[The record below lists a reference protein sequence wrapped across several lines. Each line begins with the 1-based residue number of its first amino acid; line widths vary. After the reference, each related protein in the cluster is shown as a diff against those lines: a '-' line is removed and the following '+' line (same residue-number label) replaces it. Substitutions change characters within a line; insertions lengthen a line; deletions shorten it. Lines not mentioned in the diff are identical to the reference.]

1 MIKYNEEVKS
11 ILKRSEL
18 EAFKNKDEY
27 VDSSHLL
34 LSLTSTKNTLSD
46 LLINNNITYETI
58 KKEIKEGTSNKET
71 VLYSKEILN
80 ILESI
85 IIDEDIIIEEITLPL
100 LFKSI
105 LKNKKSKGYKILYKI
120 NINID
125 NIINNLNKEQK
136 YTTPLILNELGIN
149 LNNKAKNN
157 ELDKVIGREIEIER
171 IIEILERKNKNNPIL
186 IGEAGVGK
194 TAIVEELARRI
205 TLGDV
210 PNTLKNK
217 IIINLNLFNV
227 IAGTKYRGEFEE
239 KLSKIINELESN
251 PNIILFIDEIHTIM
265 GAGGAEGA
273 IDASNIMKPALAR
286 NKIKVIGATT
296 LNEYKSSIEKDKA
309 LERRFQK
316 VLIKEPNYEETKII
330 LHKIKKNY
338 ENYHNVKIPENILEL
353 TIKLS
358 NKYITDRKNP
368 DKSID
373 ILDEICACTKI
384 NDNSKLT
391 KLNKQLVTLK
401 SKKIEYLSKNNLK
414 MASIINEKI
423 KECNNELSTF
433 NNKITQNKVTTSTL
447 KKVLESKTNTIIY
460 ELENTKTL
468 DNLKN
473 KIINKYNNINT
484 KDLLTYIENHLTKTT
499 TTSTSIEVYNC
510 DINII
515 KDISNILKINFL
527 PINLNEYEEPSS
539 INKILGSPQ
548 GYIGYEDKNTTFEII
563 KTYPISIIYLDN
575 YESCSLNI
583 KTLIKNILKTG
594 ILNLSNNENINFS
607 NTIFIISSKQKNNNS
622 LGFINN
628 NKIIKSDYTYT
639 LDLYNTLANC

>member
-18 EAFKNKDEY
+18 EALKNKDEY

-46 LLINNNITYETI
+46 LLINNNLTYETI

-71 VLYSKEILN
+71 ILYSKEILN
-80 ILESI
+80 ILENI

-125 NIINNLNKEQK
+125 NIINSLNKEQK

-157 ELDKVIGREIEIER
+157 ELDKVIGRDLEIER

-338 ENYHNVKIPENILEL
+338 ENYHNVKISENILDL

-358 NKYITDRKNP
+358 DKYITDRKNP

-473 KIINKYNNINT
+473 KIINKYNNLNT
-484 KDLLTYIENHLTKTT
+484 KDLLIYIENHLTKTT
-499 TTSTSIEVYNC
+499 TIPTSMELYNSN
-510 DINII
+510 INII
-515 KDISNILKINFL
+515 KDISSILKINFL
-527 PINLNEYEEPSS
+527 HINLNEYEELSS

-594 ILNLSNNENINFS
+594 ILNLSNNDTINFS
-607 NTIFIISSKQKNNNS
+607 NTIFIIPSKQKNNNS

-639 LDLYNTLANC
+639 LDLYNTLTTC

>member
-18 EAFKNKDEY
+18 EAIKNKDEY

-34 LSLTSTKNTLSD
+34 LSITSTRNTLSD

-71 VLYSKEILN
+71 ILYSKEILN

-125 NIINNLNKEQK
+125 NIINSLNKEQK

-157 ELDKVIGREIEIER
+157 ELDKVIGRDLEIER

-338 ENYHNVKIPENILEL
+338 ENYHNVKIPENILDL

-358 NKYITDRKNP
+358 NKYITERKNP

-460 ELENTKTL
+460 ELEKTKTL

-473 KIINKYNNINT
+473 KIINKYNNINI
-484 KDLLTYIENHLTKTT
+484 KDLLTYIENHLNKTT
-499 TTSTSIEVYNC
+499 TIPTSIEVYNC

-527 PINLNEYEEPSS
+527 SINLNEYEEPSS

-594 ILNLSNNENINFS
+594 ILNLSNNDTINFS
-607 NTIFIISSKQKNNNS
+607 NTIFIITSKQKNNNS

-639 LDLYNTLANC
+639 LDLYNTLTTC

>member
-18 EAFKNKDEY
+18 EALKNKDEY

-71 VLYSKEILN
+71 ILYSKEILN
-80 ILESI
+80 ILENI

-157 ELDKVIGREIEIER
+157 ELDKVIGRDLEIER

-338 ENYHNVKIPENILEL
+338 ENYHNVKIPENILDL

-358 NKYITDRKNP
+358 DKYITDRKNP

-391 KLNKQLVTLK
+391 KLYKQLVTLK

-473 KIINKYNNINT
+473 KIINKYNNLNT
-484 KDLLTYIENHLTKTT
+484 KDLLIYIENHLTKTT
-499 TTSTSIEVYNC
+499 TIPTSMELYNSN
-510 DINII
+510 INII
-515 KDISNILKINFL
+515 KDISSILKINFL
-527 PINLNEYEEPSS
+527 HINLNEYEEPSS

-594 ILNLSNNENINFS
+594 ILNLSNNDTINFS
-607 NTIFIISSKQKNNNS
+607 NTIFIIPSKQKNNNS

-639 LDLYNTLANC
+639 LDLYNTLTTC

>member
-18 EAFKNKDEY
+18 EALKNKDEY

-71 VLYSKEILN
+71 ILYSKEILN

-100 LFKSI
+100 LFKNI

-125 NIINNLNKEQK
+125 NIINSLNKEQK

-157 ELDKVIGREIEIER
+157 ELDKVIGRDLEIER

-316 VLIKEPNYEETKII
+316 LLIKEPNYEETKII

-338 ENYHNVKIPENILEL
+338 ENYHNVKIPENILDL

-358 NKYITDRKNP
+358 DKYITDRKNP

-414 MASIINEKI
+414 MASLINEKI

-473 KIINKYNNINT
+473 KIINKYNNLNT
-484 KDLLTYIENHLTKTT
+484 KDLLIYIENHLTKTT
-499 TTSTSIEVYNC
+499 TTPTSIEVYNC

-515 KDISNILKINFL
+515 KDISSILKINFL
-527 PINLNEYEEPSS
+527 HINLNEYEELSS

-594 ILNLSNNENINFS
+594 ILNLSNNDTINFS
-607 NTIFIISSKQKNNNS
+607 NTIFIIPSKQRNNNS

-639 LDLYNTLANC
+639 LDLYNTLTTC

>member
-18 EAFKNKDEY
+18 EALKNKDEY

-71 VLYSKEILN
+71 ILYSKEILN

-105 LKNKKSKGYKILYKI
+105 LKNKKSKGCKILYKI

-125 NIINNLNKEQK
+125 NIINSLNKEQK

-157 ELDKVIGREIEIER
+157 ELDKVIGRDLEIER

-338 ENYHNVKIPENILEL
+338 ENYHNVKIPENILDL

-358 NKYITDRKNP
+358 NKYITERKNP

-460 ELENTKTL
+460 ELEKTKTL

-473 KIINKYNNINT
+473 KIINKYNNINI
-484 KDLLTYIENHLTKTT
+484 KDLLTYIENHLNKTT
-499 TTSTSIEVYNC
+499 TIPTSIEVYNC

-527 PINLNEYEEPSS
+527 SINLNEYEEPSS

-594 ILNLSNNENINFS
+594 ILNLSNNDTINFS
-607 NTIFIISSKQKNNNS
+607 NTIFIITSKQKNNNS

-639 LDLYNTLANC
+639 LDLYNTLTTC

>member
-18 EAFKNKDEY
+18 EALKNKDEY

-34 LSLTSTKNTLSD
+34 LSLTGTKNTLSD

-71 VLYSKEILN
+71 ILYSKEILN

-125 NIINNLNKEQK
+125 NIINSLNKEQK

-157 ELDKVIGREIEIER
+157 ELDKVIGRDLEIER

-217 IIINLNLFNV
+217 VIINLNLFNV

-338 ENYHNVKIPENILEL
+338 ENYHNVKIPENILDL

-358 NKYITDRKNP
+358 DKYITDRKNP

-473 KIINKYNNINT
+473 KIINKYNNLNT
-484 KDLLTYIENHLTKTT
+484 KDLLIYIENHLTKTT
-499 TTSTSIEVYNC
+499 TTPTSIEVYNC

-515 KDISNILKINFL
+515 KDISSILKINFL
-527 PINLNEYEEPSS
+527 HINLNEYEELSS

-594 ILNLSNNENINFS
+594 ILNLSNNDTINFS
-607 NTIFIISSKQKNNNS
+607 NTIFIIPSKQKNNNS

-639 LDLYNTLANC
+639 LDLYNTLTTC

>member
-18 EAFKNKDEY
+18 EALKNKDEY

-71 VLYSKEILN
+71 ILYSKEILN
-80 ILESI
+80 ILENI

-120 NINID
+120 NINLD
-125 NIINNLNKEQK
+125 NIINSLNKEQK

-157 ELDKVIGREIEIER
+157 ELDKVIGRDLEIER

-316 VLIKEPNYEETKII
+316 ILIKEPNYEETKII

-338 ENYHNVKIPENILEL
+338 ENYHNVKIPENILDL

-358 NKYITDRKNP
+358 DKYITDRKNP

-433 NNKITQNKVTTSTL
+433 NNKITQNKVTISTL

-460 ELENTKTL
+460 ELESTKTL

-473 KIINKYNNINT
+473 KIINKYNNLNT
-484 KDLLTYIENHLTKTT
+484 KDLLIYIENHLTKTT
-499 TTSTSIEVYNC
+499 TIPTSMELYNSN
-510 DINII
+510 INII
-515 KDISNILKINFL
+515 KDISSILKINFL
-527 PINLNEYEEPSS
+527 HINLNEYEELSS

-594 ILNLSNNENINFS
+594 ILNLSNNDTINFS
-607 NTIFIISSKQKNNNS
+607 NTIFIIPSKQKNNNS

-639 LDLYNTLANC
+639 LDLYNTLTTC

>member
-18 EAFKNKDEY
+18 EALKNKDEY

-34 LSLTSTKNTLSD
+34 LSLTGTKNTLSD

-71 VLYSKEILN
+71 ILYSKEILN

-125 NIINNLNKEQK
+125 NIINSLNKEQK

-157 ELDKVIGREIEIER
+157 ELDKVIGRDLEIER

-338 ENYHNVKIPENILEL
+338 ENYHNVKIPENILDL

-358 NKYITDRKNP
+358 DKYITDRKNP

-484 KDLLTYIENHLTKTT
+484 KDLLTYIENHLNKTT
-499 TTSTSIEVYNC
+499 TTATSIEVYNC

-527 PINLNEYEEPSS
+527 SINLNEYEEPSS

-594 ILNLSNNENINFS
+594 ILNLSNNDTINFS
-607 NTIFIISSKQKNNNS
+607 NTIFIIPSKQKNNNS

-639 LDLYNTLANC
+639 LDLYNTLTTC

>member
-18 EAFKNKDEY
+18 VALKNKDEY

-71 VLYSKEILN
+71 ILYSKEILN
-80 ILESI
+80 ILENI

-120 NINID
+120 NINLD
-125 NIINNLNKEQK
+125 NIINSLNKEQK

-157 ELDKVIGREIEIER
+157 ELDKVIGRDLEIER

-338 ENYHNVKIPENILEL
+338 ENYHNVKIPENILDL

-358 NKYITDRKNP
+358 DKYITDRKNP

-460 ELENTKTL
+460 ELEKTKTL

-484 KDLLTYIENHLTKTT
+484 KDLLTYIENHLIKTT
-499 TTSTSIEVYNC
+499 TTPTSIEVYNC

-527 PINLNEYEEPSS
+527 HINLNEYEELSS

-594 ILNLSNNENINFS
+594 ILNLSNNDTINFS
-607 NTIFIISSKQKNNNS
+607 NTIFIIPSKQKNNNS

-639 LDLYNTLANC
+639 LDLYNTLTTC

>member
-18 EAFKNKDEY
+18 EALKNKDEY

-58 KKEIKEGTSNKET
+58 KKETKEGTSNKET
-71 VLYSKEILN
+71 ALYSKEILN

-125 NIINNLNKEQK
+125 NIINSLNKEQK

-157 ELDKVIGREIEIER
+157 ELDKVIGRDIEIER

-217 IIINLNLFNV
+217 VIINLNLFNV

-338 ENYHNVKIPENILEL
+338 ETYHNVKIPENILDL

-473 KIINKYNNINT
+473 RIINKYNNLNT

-499 TTSTSIEVYNC
+499 TTPTSIEVYNS

-515 KDISNILKINFL
+515 IDISNILKINFL
-527 PINLNEYEEPSS
+527 TINLNEYEEPSS

-594 ILNLSNNENINFS
+594 ILNLSNNDTINFS
-607 NTIFIISSKQKNNNS
+607 NTIFIIPSKQKNNNS

-639 LDLYNTLANC
+639 LDLYNTLTTC

>member
-18 EAFKNKDEY
+18 EALKNKDEY

-71 VLYSKEILN
+71 ILYSKEILN

-125 NIINNLNKEQK
+125 NIINSLNKEQK

-157 ELDKVIGREIEIER
+157 ELDKVIGRDLEIER

-338 ENYHNVKIPENILEL
+338 ENYHNVKIPENILDL

-358 NKYITDRKNP
+358 NKYITERKNP

-499 TTSTSIEVYNC
+499 TIPTSMELYNSN
-510 DINII
+510 INII

-527 PINLNEYEEPSS
+527 SINLNEYEEPSS

-594 ILNLSNNENINFS
+594 ILNLSNNDTINFS
-607 NTIFIISSKQKNNNS
+607 NTIFIIPSKQKNNNS

-628 NKIIKSDYTYT
+628 NKIIRSDYTYT
-639 LDLYNTLANC
+639 LDLYNTFTTC

>member
-18 EAFKNKDEY
+18 EAIKNKDEY

-71 VLYSKEILN
+71 ILYSKEILN
-80 ILESI
+80 ILENI

-125 NIINNLNKEQK
+125 NIINSLNKEQK

-157 ELDKVIGREIEIER
+157 ELDKVIGRDLEIER

-205 TLGDV
+205 SLGDV

-217 IIINLNLFNV
+217 VIINLNLFNV

-338 ENYHNVKIPENILEL
+338 ENYHNVKIPENILDL

-358 NKYITDRKNP
+358 NKYITERKNP

-460 ELENTKTL
+460 ELEKTKTL

-473 KIINKYNNINT
+473 KIINKYNNINI
-484 KDLLTYIENHLTKTT
+484 KDLLTYIENHLNKTT
-499 TTSTSIEVYNC
+499 TIPTSIEVYNC

-527 PINLNEYEEPSS
+527 SINLNEYEEPSS

-594 ILNLSNNENINFS
+594 ILNLSNNDTINFS
-607 NTIFIISSKQKNNNS
+607 NTIFIITSKQKNNNS

-639 LDLYNTLANC
+639 LDLYNTLTTC

>member
-18 EAFKNKDEY
+18 EAIKNKDEY

-34 LSLTSTKNTLSD
+34 LSITSTRNTLSD

-71 VLYSKEILN
+71 ILYSKEILN

-105 LKNKKSKGYKILYKI
+105 LKNKKSKGCKILYKI

-125 NIINNLNKEQK
+125 NIINSLNKEQK

-157 ELDKVIGREIEIER
+157 ELDKVIGRDLEIER

-338 ENYHNVKIPENILEL
+338 ENYHNVKIPENILDL

-358 NKYITDRKNP
+358 NKYITERKNP

-473 KIINKYNNINT
+473 KIINKYNNLNT
-484 KDLLTYIENHLTKTT
+484 KDLLIYIENHLTKTT
-499 TTSTSIEVYNC
+499 TTPTSIEVYNC

-515 KDISNILKINFL
+515 KDISSILKINFL
-527 PINLNEYEEPSS
+527 HINLNEYEEPSS

-594 ILNLSNNENINFS
+594 ILNLSNNDTINFS
-607 NTIFIISSKQKNNNS
+607 NTIFIITSKQKNNNS

-639 LDLYNTLANC
+639 LDLYNTLTTC

>member
-18 EAFKNKDEY
+18 EALKNKDEY

-71 VLYSKEILN
+71 ILYSKEILN

-120 NINID
+120 NINLD
-125 NIINNLNKEQK
+125 NIINSLNKEQK

-157 ELDKVIGREIEIER
+157 ELDKVIGRDLEIER

-217 IIINLNLFNV
+217 VIINLNLFNV

-338 ENYHNVKIPENILEL
+338 ENYHNVKIPENILDL

-460 ELENTKTL
+460 ELEKTKTL

-499 TTSTSIEVYNC
+499 TTPTSIEVYNS

-548 GYIGYEDKNTTFEII
+548 GYIGYEDKNTIFEII

-594 ILNLSNNENINFS
+594 ILNLSNNDTINFS
-607 NTIFIISSKQKNNNS
+607 NTIFIIPSKQKNNNS

-639 LDLYNTLANC
+639 LDLYNTLTTC

>member
-18 EAFKNKDEY
+18 EALKNKDEY

-71 VLYSKEILN
+71 ILYSKEILN

-125 NIINNLNKEQK
+125 NIINSLNKEQK

-157 ELDKVIGREIEIER
+157 ELDKVIGRDLEIER

-338 ENYHNVKIPENILEL
+338 ENYHNVKIPENILDL

-499 TTSTSIEVYNC
+499 TIPTSMELYNSN
-510 DINII
+510 INII

-527 PINLNEYEEPSS
+527 SINLNEYEEPSS

-594 ILNLSNNENINFS
+594 ILNLSNNDTINFS
-607 NTIFIISSKQKNNNS
+607 NTIFIIPSKQKNNNS

-628 NKIIKSDYTYT
+628 NKIIRSDYTYT
-639 LDLYNTLANC
+639 LDLYNTFTTC

>member
-18 EAFKNKDEY
+18 EALKNKDEY

-71 VLYSKEILN
+71 ILYSKEILN

-125 NIINNLNKEQK
+125 NIINSLNKEQK

-157 ELDKVIGREIEIER
+157 ELDKVIGRDLEIER

-338 ENYHNVKIPENILEL
+338 ENYHNVKIPENILDL

-499 TTSTSIEVYNC
+499 TIPTSMELYNSN
-510 DINII
+510 INII

-527 PINLNEYEEPSS
+527 SINLNEYEEPSS

-594 ILNLSNNENINFS
+594 ILNLSNNDTINFS
-607 NTIFIISSKQKNNNS
+607 NTIFIIPSKQKNNNS

-639 LDLYNTLANC
+639 LDLYNTLTTC

>member
-18 EAFKNKDEY
+18 EALKNKDEY

-71 VLYSKEILN
+71 ILYSKEILN
-80 ILESI
+80 ILENI

-125 NIINNLNKEQK
+125 NIINSLNKEQK

-157 ELDKVIGREIEIER
+157 ELDKVIGRDLEIER

-338 ENYHNVKIPENILEL
+338 ENYHNVKIPENILDL

-358 NKYITDRKNP
+358 DKYITDRKNP

-433 NNKITQNKVTTSTL
+433 NNRITQNKVTTSTL

-484 KDLLTYIENHLTKTT
+484 KNLLTYIENHLTKTT
-499 TTSTSIEVYNC
+499 TTPTSIELYNSN
-510 DINII
+510 INII

-527 PINLNEYEEPSS
+527 SINLNEYEEPSS

-594 ILNLSNNENINFS
+594 ILNLSNNDTINFS
-607 NTIFIISSKQKNNNS
+607 NTIFIIPSKQKNNNS

-639 LDLYNTLANC
+639 LDLYNTLTTC

>member
-18 EAFKNKDEY
+18 EALKNKDEY

-71 VLYSKEILN
+71 ILYSKEILN
-80 ILESI
+80 ILENI

-125 NIINNLNKEQK
+125 NITNSLNKEQK

-157 ELDKVIGREIEIER
+157 ELDKVIGRDLEIER

-338 ENYHNVKIPENILEL
+338 ENYHSVKIPENILDL

-460 ELENTKTL
+460 ELEKTKTL

-484 KDLLTYIENHLTKTT
+484 KNLLTYIENHLTKTT
-499 TTSTSIEVYNC
+499 TTPTSIEVYNC

-515 KDISNILKINFL
+515 KDISSILKINFL
-527 PINLNEYEEPSS
+527 SINLNEYEEPSS

-594 ILNLSNNENINFS
+594 ILNLSNNDTINFS
-607 NTIFIISSKQKNNNS
+607 NTIFIIPSKQKNNNS

-639 LDLYNTLANC
+639 LDLYNTLTTC

>member
-18 EAFKNKDEY
+18 EALKNKDEY

-46 LLINNNITYETI
+46 LLINNSITYETI
-58 KKEIKEGTSNKET
+58 KKETKEGTSNKET
-71 VLYSKEILN
+71 ALYSKEILN
-80 ILESI
+80 ILENI

-105 LKNKKSKGYKILYKI
+105 LKNRKSKGYKILYKI

-125 NIINNLNKEQK
+125 NIINSLNKEQK

-157 ELDKVIGREIEIER
+157 ELDKVIGRDIEIER

-217 IIINLNLFNV
+217 VIINLNLFNV

-338 ENYHNVKIPENILEL
+338 ETYHNVKIPENILDL

-460 ELENTKTL
+460 ELENTKNL

-473 KIINKYNNINT
+473 KIINKYNNLNT
-484 KDLLTYIENHLTKTT
+484 KDLLTYMENHLTKTT
-499 TTSTSIEVYNC
+499 TTPTSIEVYNS
-510 DINII
+510 DINTI

-527 PINLNEYEEPSS
+527 TINLNEYEEPSS

-594 ILNLSNNENINFS
+594 ILNLSNNDTINFS
-607 NTIFIISSKQKNNNS
+607 NTIFIIPSKQKINNS

-628 NKIIKSDYTYT
+628 NKILKSDYTYT
-639 LDLYNTLANC
+639 LDLYNTLTTC

>member
-18 EAFKNKDEY
+18 EALKNKDEY

-34 LSLTSTKNTLSD
+34 LSLTGTKNTLSD
-46 LLINNNITYETI
+46 LLVNSNITYETI

-71 VLYSKEILN
+71 ILYSKEILN
-80 ILESI
+80 ILENI

-100 LFKSI
+100 IFKSI

-120 NINID
+120 NINLD
-125 NIINNLNKEQK
+125 NIINSLNKEQK

-157 ELDKVIGREIEIER
+157 ELDKVIGRDLEIER

-338 ENYHNVKIPENILEL
+338 ENYHNVKIPENILDL

-358 NKYITDRKNP
+358 DKYITDRKNP

-460 ELENTKTL
+460 ELEKTKTL

-484 KDLLTYIENHLTKTT
+484 KDLLTYIENHLNKTT
-499 TTSTSIEVYNC
+499 TTPTSIEIYNC

-515 KDISNILKINFL
+515 KDISSILKINFL
-527 PINLNEYEEPSS
+527 HINLNEYEEPSS

-594 ILNLSNNENINFS
+594 ILNLSNNDTINFS
-607 NTIFIISSKQKNNNS
+607 NTIFIIPSKQKNNNS

-639 LDLYNTLANC
+639 LDLYNTLTTC

>member
-34 LSLTSTKNTLSD
+34 LSLTGTKNTLSD

-71 VLYSKEILN
+71 ILYSKEILN

-125 NIINNLNKEQK
+125 NIINSLNKEQK

-157 ELDKVIGREIEIER
+157 ELDKVIGRDLEIER

-594 ILNLSNNENINFS
+594 ILNLSNNDTINFS
-607 NTIFIISSKQKNNNS
+607 NTIFIIPSKQKNNNS

-639 LDLYNTLANC
+639 LDLYNTLTTC

>member
-18 EAFKNKDEY
+18 EALKNKDEY

-71 VLYSKEILN
+71 ILYSKEILN
-80 ILESI
+80 ILENI

-120 NINID
+120 NINLD
-125 NIINNLNKEQK
+125 SIINSLNKEQK

-149 LNNKAKNN
+149 PNNKAKNN
-157 ELDKVIGREIEIER
+157 ELDKVIGRDLEIER

-338 ENYHNVKIPENILEL
+338 ENYHNVKISENILDL

-358 NKYITDRKNP
+358 DKYITDRKNP

-473 KIINKYNNINT
+473 KIINKYNNLNT
-484 KDLLTYIENHLTKTT
+484 KDLLIYIENHLNKTT
-499 TTSTSIEVYNC
+499 TTPTSIEIYNC
-510 DINII
+510 NINII
-515 KDISNILKINFL
+515 KDISSILKINFL
-527 PINLNEYEEPSS
+527 HINLNEYEELSS

-594 ILNLSNNENINFS
+594 ILNLSNNDTINFS
-607 NTIFIISSKQKNNNS
+607 NTIFIIPSKQKNNNS

-639 LDLYNTLANC
+639 LDLYNTLTTC

>member
-18 EAFKNKDEY
+18 EALKNKDEY

-71 VLYSKEILN
+71 ILYSKEILN

-157 ELDKVIGREIEIER
+157 ELDKVIGRDIEIER

-217 IIINLNLFNV
+217 VIINLNLFNV

-316 VLIKEPNYEETKII
+316 ILIKEPNYEETKII

-338 ENYHNVKIPENILEL
+338 ENYHNVKIPENILDL

-358 NKYITDRKNP
+358 DKYITDRKNP

-460 ELENTKTL
+460 ELEKTKTL

-473 KIINKYNNINT
+473 KIINKYNNLNT
-484 KDLLTYIENHLTKTT
+484 KDLLIYIENHLTKTT
-499 TTSTSIEVYNC
+499 TTPTSIEVYNC

-515 KDISNILKINFL
+515 KDISSILKINFL
-527 PINLNEYEEPSS
+527 HINLNEYESLSS

-594 ILNLSNNENINFS
+594 ILNLSNNDTINFS
-607 NTIFIISSKQKNNNS
+607 NTIFIIPSKQKNNNS

-639 LDLYNTLANC
+639 LDLYNTLTTC

>member
-18 EAFKNKDEY
+18 EALKNKDEY

-34 LSLTSTKNTLSD
+34 LSLTSTKNALSD
-46 LLINNNITYETI
+46 LLINNNMTYETI

-71 VLYSKEILN
+71 ILYSKEILN

-120 NINID
+120 NINLD
-125 NIINNLNKEQK
+125 NIINSLNKEQK

-157 ELDKVIGREIEIER
+157 ELDKVIGRDLEIER

-217 IIINLNLFNV
+217 VIINLNLFNV

-296 LNEYKSSIEKDKA
+296 LNEYKTSIEKDKA

-338 ENYHNVKIPENILEL
+338 ENYHNVKIPENILDL

-460 ELENTKTL
+460 ELEKTKTL

-499 TTSTSIEVYNC
+499 TIPTSMELYNSN
-510 DINII
+510 INII

-527 PINLNEYEEPSS
+527 SINLNEYEEPSS

-594 ILNLSNNENINFS
+594 ILNLSNNDTINFS
-607 NTIFIISSKQKNNNS
+607 NTIFIIPSKQKNNNS

-639 LDLYNTLANC
+639 LDLYNTLTTC

>member
-18 EAFKNKDEY
+18 EALKNKDEY

-71 VLYSKEILN
+71 ILYSKEILN

-125 NIINNLNKEQK
+125 NIINSLNKEQK

-157 ELDKVIGREIEIER
+157 ELDKVIGRDLEIER

-210 PNTLKNK
+210 PNTLKDK

-338 ENYHNVKIPENILEL
+338 ENYHNVKIPENILDL

-358 NKYITDRKNP
+358 DKYITDRKNP

-484 KDLLTYIENHLTKTT
+484 KDLLTYIENHLNKTT
-499 TTSTSIEVYNC
+499 TTPTSIEVYNC

-527 PINLNEYEEPSS
+527 SINLNEYEEPSN

-594 ILNLSNNENINFS
+594 ILNLSNNDTINFS
-607 NTIFIISSKQKNNNS
+607 NTIFIIPSKQKNNNS

-628 NKIIKSDYTYT
+628 NKILKSDYTYT
-639 LDLYNTLANC
+639 LDLYNTLTTC

>member
-18 EAFKNKDEY
+18 EAIKNKDEY

-34 LSLTSTKNTLSD
+34 LSLTGTKNTLSD

-71 VLYSKEILN
+71 ILYSKEILN

-105 LKNKKSKGYKILYKI
+105 LKNKKSKGCKILYKI

-125 NIINNLNKEQK
+125 NIINSLNKEQK

-157 ELDKVIGREIEIER
+157 ELDKVIGRDLEIER

-338 ENYHNVKIPENILEL
+338 ENYHNVKIPENILDL

-358 NKYITDRKNP
+358 NKYITERKNP

-460 ELENTKTL
+460 ELEKTKTL

-473 KIINKYNNINT
+473 KIINKYNNINI
-484 KDLLTYIENHLTKTT
+484 KDLLTYIENHLNKTT
-499 TTSTSIEVYNC
+499 TIPTSIEVYNC

-527 PINLNEYEEPSS
+527 SINLNEYEEPSS

-594 ILNLSNNENINFS
+594 ILNLSNNDTINFS
-607 NTIFIISSKQKNNNS
+607 NTIFIITSKQKNNNS

-639 LDLYNTLANC
+639 LDLYNTLTTC

>member
-18 EAFKNKDEY
+18 EALKNKDEY

-71 VLYSKEILN
+71 ILYSKEILN
-80 ILESI
+80 ILENI

-120 NINID
+120 NINLD
-125 NIINNLNKEQK
+125 NIINSLNKEQK

-157 ELDKVIGREIEIER
+157 ELDKVIGRDLEIER

-338 ENYHNVKIPENILEL
+338 ENYHNVKISENILDL

-358 NKYITDRKNP
+358 DKYITDRKNP

-473 KIINKYNNINT
+473 KIINKYNNLNT
-484 KDLLTYIENHLTKTT
+484 KDLLIYIENHLTKTT
-499 TTSTSIEVYNC
+499 TIPTSMELYNSN
-510 DINII
+510 INII
-515 KDISNILKINFL
+515 KDISSILKINFL
-527 PINLNEYEEPSS
+527 HINLNEYEELSS

-594 ILNLSNNENINFS
+594 ILNLSNNDTINFS
-607 NTIFIISSKQKNNNS
+607 NTIFIIPSKQKNNNS

-639 LDLYNTLANC
+639 LDLYNTLTTC

>member
-18 EAFKNKDEY
+18 EALKNKDEY

-58 KKEIKEGTSNKET
+58 KKEIKEGTSKKET

-120 NINID
+120 NINLD

-157 ELDKVIGREIEIER
+157 ELDKVIGRDLEIER

-338 ENYHNVKIPENILEL
+338 ENYHNVKIPENILDL

-358 NKYITDRKNP
+358 DKYITDRKNP

-473 KIINKYNNINT
+473 KIINKYNNLNT
-484 KDLLTYIENHLTKTT
+484 KDLLIYIENHLTKTT
-499 TTSTSIEVYNC
+499 TIPTSIEVYNC

-515 KDISNILKINFL
+515 KDISSILKINFL
-527 PINLNEYEEPSS
+527 HINLNEYEELSS

-594 ILNLSNNENINFS
+594 ILNLSNNDTINFS
-607 NTIFIISSKQKNNNS
+607 NTIFIIPSKQKNNNS

-639 LDLYNTLANC
+639 LDLYNTLTTC

>member
-18 EAFKNKDEY
+18 EAIKNKDEY

-34 LSLTSTKNTLSD
+34 LSITSTRNTLSD

-71 VLYSKEILN
+71 ILYSKEILN

-105 LKNKKSKGYKILYKI
+105 LKNKKSKGCKILYKI

-125 NIINNLNKEQK
+125 NIINSLNKEQK

-157 ELDKVIGREIEIER
+157 ELDKVIGRDLEIER

-338 ENYHNVKIPENILEL
+338 ENYHNVKIPENILDL

-358 NKYITDRKNP
+358 NKYITERKNP

-460 ELENTKTL
+460 ELEKTKTL

-473 KIINKYNNINT
+473 KIINKYNNINI
-484 KDLLTYIENHLTKTT
+484 KDLLTYIENHLNKTT
-499 TTSTSIEVYNC
+499 TIPTSIEVYNC

-527 PINLNEYEEPSS
+527 SINLNEYEEPSS

-594 ILNLSNNENINFS
+594 ILNLSNNDTINFS
-607 NTIFIISSKQKNNNS
+607 NTIFIITSKQKNNNS

-639 LDLYNTLANC
+639 LDLYNTLTTC

>member
-18 EAFKNKDEY
+18 EALKNKDEY

-71 VLYSKEILN
+71 ILYSKEILN
-80 ILESI
+80 ILKSI

-120 NINID
+120 NINLD
-125 NIINNLNKEQK
+125 NIINSLNKEQK

-157 ELDKVIGREIEIER
+157 ELDKVIGRDLEIER

-338 ENYHNVKIPENILEL
+338 ENYHNVKIPENILDL

-358 NKYITDRKNP
+358 DKYITDRKNP

-401 SKKIEYLSKNNLK
+401 LKKIEYLSKNNLK

-473 KIINKYNNINT
+473 KIINKYNNLNT
-484 KDLLTYIENHLTKTT
+484 KDLLIYIENHLTKTT
-499 TTSTSIEVYNC
+499 TIPTSMELYNSN
-510 DINII
+510 INII
-515 KDISNILKINFL
+515 KDISSILKINFL
-527 PINLNEYEEPSS
+527 HINLNEYEELSS

-594 ILNLSNNENINFS
+594 ILNLSNNDTINFS
-607 NTIFIISSKQKNNNS
+607 NTIFIIPSKQKNNNS

-639 LDLYNTLANC
+639 LDLYNTLTTC